1 MDFLKQLYEIMNT
14 AVDVPESYGTYHLT
28 CAALTL
34 IIAVLLVAT
43 FKNAKE
49 KTVRVITAI
58 MWIIIVILEVV
69 KQLLF
74 SVYIDASGS
83 FGWDYSWYSFPFQF
97 CSSPLYILPIV
108 AFAKNG
114 KLRDAAI
121 VFLGTF
127 SVFAG
132 TCVMVFP
139 GDVFIELDFINVQ
152 TMVHHGS
159 QIFFGACLAFRYRDK
174 LNLKNLARAT
184 AIFTI
189 LCAIALALNLATYHL
204 FPIWGIDEAFNMFF
218 ISPYFHCTLPIL
230 SDVFKLLP
238 YPAFLCVYVFG
249 FMLCAGLVMLIM
261 KGLIKITGISKQKI
275 TNT

>member
-1 MDFLKQLYEIMNT
+1 MNFLRQLYEIMHT
-14 AVDVPESYGTYHLT
+14 TVDVPQSYGTYHLT
-28 CAALTL
+28 CVALTL
-34 IIAVLLVAT
+34 IAAVLLIAT
-43 FKNAKE
+43 LKNAKE

-58 MWIIIVILEVV
+58 VWVVIVVLEIG

-74 SVYIDASGS
+74 SVYTDASGS
-83 FGWDYSWYSFPFQF
+83 FGWDYYWYFLPFQF

-139 GDVFIELDFINVQ
+139 GDVFLWFDYINIQ

-159 QIFFGACLAFRYRDK
+159 QIFFGAYLAFRYRDK
-174 LNLKNLARAT
+174 LNFKNLARAT
-184 AIFTI
+184 AIFAT
-189 LCAIALALNLATYHL
+189 LCAIALVLDVGAYHL
-204 FPIWGIDEAFNMFF
+204 FPVWGIDEIFNMFF
-218 ISPYFHCTLPIL
+218 ISPYFNCTLPLL
-230 SDVFKLLP
+230 SEVDKLLP

-249 FMLCAGLVMLIM
+249 FMLCAGLIMLIM
-261 KGLIKITGISKQKI
+261 KGLIKITGISKQKV